1 MRENFSTEKKKITTS
16 YKLPGTMATISKEFA
31 WFSLKA
37 IIDNDSEFN
46 IFVWVTQSGQDLE
59 KKKNWSALF
68 GDSQVEASKR
78 GTESLKHSSEYR
90 AELQFTVH
98 QQHVTQGWV
107 II

>member
-59 KKKNWSALF
+59 KKKTGQPCSATHK
-68 GDSQVEASKR
+68 SKLPNVVPNR
-78 GTESLKHSSEYR
+78 
-90 AELQFTVH
+90 
-98 QQHVTQGWV
+98 
-107 II
+107 